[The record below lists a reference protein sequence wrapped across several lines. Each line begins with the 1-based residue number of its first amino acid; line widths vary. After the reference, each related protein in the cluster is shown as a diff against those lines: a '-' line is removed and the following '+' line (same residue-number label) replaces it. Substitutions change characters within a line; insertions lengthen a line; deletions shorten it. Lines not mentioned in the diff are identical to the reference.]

1 MCSVLSFCILKYLN
15 SFLDRPRISSFFERR
30 TFENNLLQLTCVADG
45 SPEPSYTFR
54 TSNGTELAQINNGV
68 VIISNY
74 SSTLNESYTCIAKNK
89 LGEVERRLKVEFDSR
104 SPGKTVNYYILEV
117 HVLN

>member
-1 MCSVLSFCILKYLN
+1 M
-15 SFLDRPRISSFFERR
+15 FLDRPIISFFFERR
-30 TFENNLLQLTCVADG
+30 TFENNLLQLTCVANG
-45 SPEPSYTFR
+45 FPEPSYTFR

-89 LGEVERRLKVEFDSR
+89 LGEVERRLNVDLDSHA
-104 SPGKTVNYYILEV
+104 PGKTVNCYILEV
-117 HVLN
+117 HILN

>member
-1 MCSVLSFCILKYLN
+1 M
-15 SFLDRPRISSFFERR
+15 
-30 TFENNLLQLTCVADG
+30 TCVADG
-45 SPEPSYTFR
+45 FPEPSYTFH

-74 SSTLNESYTCIAKNK
+74 SSSLNESYTCIAKNK
-89 LGEVERRLKVEFDSR
+89 LGEDERRLKVEFAAC

-117 HVLN
+117 HILN

>member
-1 MCSVLSFCILKYLN
+1 M
-15 SFLDRPRISSFFERR
+15 
-30 TFENNLLQLTCVADG
+30 TCLADG
-45 SPEPSYTFR
+45 FPEPSYTFR

-68 VIISNY
+68 VMISNY

-89 LGEVERRLKVEFDSR
+89 LGEVERRLNVELNSR